1 MTATI
6 AETRPAPAATD
17 RLINAAHEQI
27 FDAYQNPPAQF
38 SPVPMWFWN
47 DDLDTSEIQRQILSF
62 HQREVDAFII
72 HPRMGLPRSIPYLSD
87 TYLDYVVCAVETA
100 AQYGM
105 TVFLYDEAMYPS
117 GSAHGQVV
125 ATNPAYAV
133 QALARVVQPKGS
145 SVAGLPGR
153 LVHRMTAA
161 DPSGQAVDLLFVQTG
176 SGGKIRGVHFG
187 EDDNQSDAPPAA
199 DLMKPEAMACFIR
212 LTHDR
217 YYQRL
222 APWFGTTIQAFFTDE
237 PSLLGRGNMKG
248 KIPWTDGL
256 LEQWIAEGRTAED
269 LNALFPESPAYNPDR
284 ARQFRR
290 LCLQRLSKTYYE
302 PLSRWCSDHGISLTG
317 HPAQSD
323 EIGLLR
329 HFQIPG
335 QDLVLRWVAPED
347 EKGITG
353 RDSTLAKCC
362 ADAARHAGRMRNAVE
377 CLGCCVRNQPSQ
389 GWDLPPED
397 MKWYLD
403 WLAVRGVNLFI
414 PHAFY
419 YSLRGQR
426 AGERPPDVGPAQT
439 WWSEYHD
446 WARYMKRLSH
456 LMTGCVTINPVAVL
470 CTDDHLPWKIARIL
484 LENQLEF
491 NYLEESYLSATAC
504 IQDGRLV
511 VGPYAY
517 RSILVE
523 DPALFSDSTRK
534 KLAECRRAG
543 LDIVFWPDQA
553 DDAGGSWLAN
563 LLSASPVS
571 VRSRTDPDAPLD
583 SLRIT
588 CQQRGDD
595 RFVLMTNE
603 GKRDLDFFMMVRF
616 TQQKPV
622 LWDPWAGSWSS
633 VAAQNREEG
642 QEFCIQLQ
650 EHQSLVL
657 LFSGVVKKLP
667 GHFPEEFMSS
677 GMNKQI
683 EIRHLDGLW
692 TISFPEKGLSVR
704 RDSSELVSWQQILE
718 DPAFSGQAVYTT
730 LFHLK
735 QHETGSVILDLGEV
749 HDAATVYV
757 NGSKTGTQFWHPYR
771 YDITSAIQPGDNT
784 LTVTVMNSISCRMDR
799 VAKPSGLLG
808 PVRLELTTGVLIMV

>member
-1 MTATI
+1 
-6 AETRPAPAATD
+6 
-17 RLINAAHEQI
+17 
-27 FDAYQNPPAQF
+27 
-38 SPVPMWFWN
+38 
-47 DDLDTSEIQRQILSF
+47 
-62 HQREVDAFII
+62 
-72 HPRMGLPRSIPYLSD
+72 
-87 TYLDYVVCAVETA
+87 
-100 AQYGM
+100 
-105 TVFLYDEAMYPS
+105 
-117 GSAHGQVV
+117 
-125 ATNPAYAV
+125 
-133 QALARVVQPKGS
+133 
-145 SVAGLPGR
+145 
-153 LVHRMTAA
+153 
-161 DPSGQAVDLLFVQTG
+161 
-176 SGGKIRGVHFG
+176 
-187 EDDNQSDAPPAA
+187 
-199 DLMKPEAMACFIR
+199 
-212 LTHDR
+212 
-217 YYQRL
+217 
-222 APWFGTTIQAFFTDE
+222 
-237 PSLLGRGNMKG
+237 
-248 KIPWTDGL
+248 
-256 LEQWIAEGRTAED
+256 
-269 LNALFPESPAYNPDR
+269 
-284 ARQFRR
+284 
-290 LCLQRLSKTYYE
+290 E
-302 PLSRWCSDHGISLTG
+302 PLSRWCSDHGIALTG

-377 CLGCCVRNQPSQ
+377 YLGCCVRNQPAQ

-439 WWSEYHD
+439 WWSEYRD

-484 LENQLEF
+484 LENQLDF

-504 IQDGRLV
+504 IRDSRLV

-523 DPALFSDSTRK
+523 DPALFSDSTRE

-543 LDIVFWPDQA
+543 LDLIIWPDHA
-553 DDAGGSWLAN
+553 DEAGNPWLAK

-571 VRSRTDPDAPLD
+571 VRGRTDPDTPLD

-595 RFVLMTNE
+595 QFVLMTNE
-603 GKRDLDFFMMVRF
+603 GTCDLDFFLTVRF

-633 VAAQNREEG
+633 VPAKNRNEG
-642 QEFCIQLQ
+642 LEFCMQLL

-657 LFSGVVKKLP
+657 LFTGVVNKLA
-667 GHFPEEFMSS
+667 GHFPEELMGSC
-677 GMNKQI
+677 MNKPT
-683 EIRHLDGLW
+683 EIRHLDGQW
-692 TISFPEKGLSVR
+692 TLSFPATGLSVM
-704 RDSSELVSWQQILE
+704 RDSSELVSWQLILE
-718 DPAFSGQAVYTT
+718 DPTFSGQAVYATV
-730 LFHLK
+730 FHLK
-735 QHETGSVILDLGEV
+735 QQETGSVILDLGEV
-749 HDAATVYV
+749 HDAATVFV
-757 NGSKTGTQFWHPYR
+757 NDNKTVTQYWHPYR
-771 YDITSAIQPGDNT
+771 YDITHAVQPGDNT

-799 VAKPSGLLG
+799 IAKTSGLLG
-808 PVRLELTTGVLIMV
+808 PVRLELTIGDLITV